1 MSYYAYTMLECT
13 NPDLISTGSTFVK
26 ESLYSLLVKIENGK
40 SHFLTNKNT
49 MAGEIYKL
57 SKLHPE
63 ETFTAEWCWDED
75 YYDCILYLFEC
86 KNGEF
91 KELGIKPEYGFYYPS
106 SIPVNKEEQLA
117 FQNHVLE
124 YLNRLDIVVEKDRHF
139 TLDKINNKKDKH
151 GYKSYFTITYE
162 NELYKWTATRTGT
175 TCIEVSIEEKVP
187 KTDSLKE
194 NENNTSIDENSE
206 YNELP
211 F

>member
-40 SHFLTNKNT
+40 SHFLTSKNT
-49 MAGEIYKL
+49 MATEIFKL
-57 SKLHPE
+57 SKLYPE
-63 ETFTAEWCWDED
+63 ETFTGEWCWDED

-124 YLNRLDIVVEKDRHF
+124 YLNRLDIVVEIDGYF
-139 TLDKINNKKDKH
+139 FLDKLNTKQDKY
-151 GYKSYFTITYE
+151 GYASYITITYE
-162 NELYKWTATRTGT
+162 NDLYKWTATRTGT
-175 TCIEVSIEEKVP
+175 TCIEVSIEEKLP
-187 KTDSLKE
+187 KPDSLKD
-194 NENNTSIDENSE
+194 NESRTSNDKKSE
-206 YNELP
+206 YDELP

>member
-1 MSYYAYTMLECT
+1 MSYNAYTVLECT
-13 NPDLISTGSTFVK
+13 NPELISSGSTFVN
-26 ESLYSLLVKIENGK
+26 ESYSKLLKIENGK
-40 SHFLTNKNT
+40 SHFITNKTT
-49 MAGEIYKL
+49 MIGEIYAL
-57 SKLHPE
+57 SMKHPN
-63 ETFTAEWCWDED
+63 ETFTAEWHWDED

-91 KELGIKPEYGFYYPS
+91 KELGLKPGYGFLYPS

-175 TCIEVSIEEKVP
+175 TCVEVSIEEKLP
-187 KTDSLKE
+187 KTGSLND
-194 NENNTSIDENSE
+194 NEYKTSNDENSE
-206 YNELP
+206 YDELP